1 MMMSLLSIM
10 LTMAAPPPLVAL
22 ESGDTVTIVGGTA
35 AERMQHFPWF
45 EAGLRGAYPDL
56 DLHVRN
62 FGWSADE
69 VGLQPRPYKFAG
81 MDAHLERVSTD
92 VLIACFGMS
101 ESFAGEDGL
110 LAFEQDLHAWLD
122 HHATLR
128 IDGSPMRI
136 VLVSPIAHQ
145 PMGGRLPD
153 EVAHN
158 VSLSRYTDVM
168 RRAALQRGIPFIDLY
183 RATRSWP
190 SGMTVNGIHP
200 GDQGYQRIA
209 RELLVRLG
217 IDPTGVEHA
226 TPEML
231 DAIRDKNRLVFERY
245 RPINTEYVYGRRHA
259 PFGVDNFPL
268 EMEQLETL
276 AKEADA
282 RLNQGDWSLPV
293 SDAWEGFSPN
303 IVVSEAARSPEDR
316 PVPAPSAQLEAFTLP
331 EGWSVNCFASEVD
344 FPELANPI
352 AMNWDSAGRLW
363 VVVSPTYP
371 HVEPGSRPNDK
382 LIVLEDTDR
391 DGRADV
397 MTVFA
402 DGLYVP
408 TGFATD
414 GDEAWVV
421 SQPNLVHLVDTDGD
435 GVADDREIVLHGL
448 GSEDSHH
455 SMSAFARP
463 PDGSIYFQEGVFH
476 HTQIESPH
484 GSVRLKDAGVI
495 RYDPET
501 EEVEV
506 VSSWPFANPWG
517 HVFDSWGRSII
528 TDGTNGLARRLTHLA
543 GPHPY
548 PDTNKGHG
556 DVRGVPSMTPRG
568 RRPAGGTEL
577 LGGPHIPEAHHGWL
591 VQPQNIGFHGVRW
604 YALSEQDS
612 GFAAE
617 AQVQDLLSSSDP
629 TCRPV
634 DLEVGPDGAI
644 YVLDWANPIV
654 GHMQFSV
661 RDPRRDHAHG
671 RIWRITHD
679 ASPLVSWKPMD
690 QESVQSLLHRL
701 EDEHPWSVRRARLE
715 LHRRNAEEVLPAA
728 LAWAESTSSER
739 MLLEALWLHQAL
751 GVVHEGLLDRL
762 LAAEDPRARAAA
774 VAVLRAWRHDIE
786 VLDRLQTAVVDG
798 DPGVRLE
805 GILTLG
811 YLQDPRAVELVSLA
825 MRQPV
830 DPGTKAVMHRTL
842 QALKPL
848 GTPGGPGTESWRLEQ
863 LDDQALRALPLDYFS
878 AAERLN
884 RSSLSLED
892 RQQAAQWLATRS
904 GRTVAMELW
913 QASQSPRG
921 AAAAE
926 VLVSLPPED
935 LEVVVPEAEHLIA
948 QGGGQLVAR
957 QLAWAVLIQ
966 AQAWDHVWQQAVEQ
980 GGSHGLVD
988 LIGATQ
994 RWSAIGHRPEMIQAF
1009 CQLIGPPPE
1018 SPMERAIA
1026 RRVRV
1031 ELDGPAT
1038 LTLAEVEIF
1047 SDDINVALGKP
1058 CTQSTLAHG
1067 GTADRAVDGLTNG
1080 DWMAGHSTHTLENQ
1094 PNPWWEVDL
1103 GDTYPIDRIVI
1114 HNRTNRPY
1122 HERLDDFRIVGLD
1135 EQGQDV
1141 WTLDELPAP
1150 TFIRAFQPGVGTQWL
1165 AKLAAFEA
1173 LALLKP
1179 DLETLQFLSDWYD
1192 VFPDDASRMRLA
1204 QAMSAIPEEVW
1215 PHALKDRQVKRVRI
1229 ATVPAK
1235 MIYDVR
1241 KFDVLPG
1248 QPVELELVNEDNMPH
1263 NLIVGRPG
1271 SLRRI
1276 GRAADAQGTDGDALK
1291 RAYVPEV
1298 EGVLHASPLV
1308 AEGTTEYLRFI
1319 APDRPGRY
1327 PFICTYPGHW
1337 QMMNGVMHVRRQP

>member
-1 MMMSLLSIM
+1 MMMHLLNLSLALF
-10 LTMAAPPPLVAL
+10 PPPMVAL
-22 ESGDTVTIVGGTA
+22 ESGDTVTIVGGTS

-45 EAGLRGAYPDL
+45 EAGLRAAYPETN
-56 DLHVRN
+56 LHVRN

-69 VGLQPRPYKFAG
+69 LGLQPRPYKFAG
-81 MDAHLERVSTD
+81 MDAHLDRVSTD
-92 VLIACFGMS
+92 VLIAWFGMS
-101 ESFAGEDGL
+101 ESFAGGDGL
-110 LAFEQDLHAWLD
+110 IAFEQNLNTWLD
-122 HHATLR
+122 HHASMR
-128 IDGSPMRI
+128 IDGKPMHI

-153 EVAHN
+153 GVARN
-158 VSLSRYTDVM
+158 VNLSRYTDAM
-168 RRAALQRGIPFIDLY
+168 RRVALRRGIPFIDLY
-183 RATRSWP
+183 RPTRLASCEL
-190 SGMTVNGIHP
+190 TINGIHLSDE
-200 GDQGYQRIA
+200 GHKLAA
-209 RELLVRLG
+209 REMLVRLG
-217 IDPTGVEHA
+217 IDPTGIEQA

-245 RPINTEYVYGRRHA
+245 RPINTEYVYGRRHT
-259 PFGVDNFPL
+259 PFGDDNFPL
-268 EMEQLETL
+268 EMRRLETL
-276 AKEADA
+276 AMDADT
-282 RLNQGDWSLPV
+282 RLNQGDWSLPE
-293 SDAWEGFSPN
+293 SDTWEGSAPE
-303 IVVSEAARSPEDR
+303 ISVSEGALSPEDR
-316 PVPAPSAQLEAFTLP
+316 PVPTPSEQLNAFTLP
-331 EGWSVNCFASEVD
+331 EGWSVNCFASELE

-371 HVEPGSRPNDK
+371 HVEPGARPNDK

-391 DGRADV
+391 DGRADAL
-397 MTVFA
+397 TVFA

-408 TGFATD
+408 TGFATN

-421 SQPNLVHLVDTDGD
+421 SQPNLLHVMDTNGD
-435 GVADDREIVLHGL
+435 GMADRREIVLHGF

-463 PDGSIYFQEGVFH
+463 PDGSMYFQEGLFH
-476 HTQIESPH
+476 HTQIESPY
-484 GSVRLKDAGVI
+484 GTARLKDAGVM
-495 RYDPET
+495 RYDPDT
-501 EEVEV
+501 GEVEV

-528 TDGTNGLARRLTHLA
+528 TDGTNGLARRLTHIA

-548 PDTNKGHG
+548 PDLDKGHG
-556 DVRGVPSMTPRG
+556 DVRGVISMTPSG

-577 LGGPHIPEAHHGWL
+577 LGGPHIPEEHHGWL

-604 YALSEQDS
+604 YELSKQDS

-671 RIWRITHD
+671 RIWRITHE
-679 ASPLVSWKPMD
+679 ASPLASWKPMD
-690 QESVQSLLHRL
+690 QESVDLLLHRL
-701 EDEHPWSVRRARLE
+701 EEGHPWSVRRARLE
-715 LHRRNAEEVLPAA
+715 LHRRDAAEVLPAA
-728 LAWAESTSSER
+728 VAWAESTASER
-739 MLLEALWLHQAL
+739 MLLEALWLHQAM
-751 GVVHEGLLDRL
+751 GAVNEGLLDRL
-762 LAAEDPRARAAA
+762 LVAEDPRARAAA

-786 VLDRLQTAVVDG
+786 VLNRLQTAVLDV

-805 GILTLG
+805 AVLALG
-811 YLQDPRAVELVSLA
+811 YLNDPRAVELVGLL
-825 MRQPV
+825 MRQPI
-830 DPGTKAVMHRTL
+830 DNGTKAVLHRTL

-863 LDDQALRALPLDYFS
+863 LDDHALLQTPLDYFS
-878 AAERLN
+878 AAERLS
-884 RSSLSLED
+884 RLTVTLED
-892 RQQAAQWLATRS
+892 REKAVEWLAARS

-913 QASQSPRG
+913 HASQASRG

-926 VLVSLPPED
+926 LLVSLSPES
-935 LEVVVPEAEHLIA
+935 LVAVVPEAEVLIA
-948 QGGGQLVAR
+948 QGGGGEVAR

-966 AQAWDHVWQQAVEQ
+966 SQPWDQVWEQALIEPGDT
-980 GGSHGLVD
+980 GLID
-988 LIGATQ
+988 FIGALQ
-994 RWSAIGHRPEMIQAF
+994 RWPQVGQMPEMSRALRE
-1009 CQLIGPPPE
+1009 LIGPPPE
-1018 SPMERAIA
+1018 SPMERATAHRI
-1026 RRVRV
+1026 RV

-1038 LTLAEVEIF
+1038 LTLVEVEVF
-1047 SDDINVALGKP
+1047 SDGINVALGQA
-1058 CTQSTLAHG
+1058 CAQSTLAHG

-1094 PNPWWEVDL
+1094 PDPWWEVDL
-1103 GDTYPIDRIVI
+1103 GAEYPIDHIVI
-1114 HNRTNRPY
+1114 HNRTNRP
-1122 HERLDDFRIVGLD
+1122 HHLRLDDFRIIGLN
-1135 EQGQDV
+1135 ETGQQNWSV
-1141 WTLDELPAP
+1141 DELSAP
-1150 TFIRAFQPGVGTQWL
+1150 TFQMKLKPGAGSQWL

-1173 LALLKP
+1173 LALLEP
-1179 DLETLQFLSDWYD
+1179 DLKTLQFLSAWYD
-1192 VFPDDASRMRLA
+1192 MLPDDASRMRLA
-1204 QAMSAIPEEVW
+1204 QAMSTIPEDVW
-1215 PHALKDRQVKRVRI
+1215 PDELKHQRVKRIRI

-1235 MIYDVR
+1235 MIYDLR
-1241 KFDVLPG
+1241 KFDVTAG

-1276 GRAADAQGTDGDALK
+1276 GRAADAQGIGPDAMK
-1291 RAYVPEV
+1291 HAYVPEV

-1308 AEGTTEYLRFI
+1308 AEGATEYLRFI
-1319 APDRPGRY
+1319 APQRPGRY
-1327 PFICTYPGHW
+1327 PYICTYPGHW
-1337 QMMNGVMHVRRQP
+1337 QMMNGVMNVRRR